1 MVSCVAARQIRHQF
15 CWVDLNSVVELL
27 IAGTGLS
34 FGGFVV
40 LRFVAFFDSLIAGA
54 LGLGGGALRSGI

>member
-1 MVSCVAARQIRHQF
+1 
-15 CWVDLNSVVELL
+15 LNSVVELL
-27 IAGTGLS
+27 IGGTGLS

-40 LRFVAFFDSLIAGA
+40 LRFVAFFDSLISGA